1 MSWVKLSNTLSQ
13 VQSYNNVWEN
23 IADFMPAF
31 AYCTFKL
38 SCFFLHEVSR
48 HSFEKAVLGLINA
61 IKEDYHV
68 LWSLGDHC
76 WSLGSGVLAKGRN
89 KQFWAGYSSQ
99 KHCTFSSVLPLEEW
113 NSAVCDLSG
122 FISISGSKLS
132 FLLLFKNFLIFFL

>member
-76 WSLGSGVLAKGRN
+76 WSLGSGVLVIQAKSIVLLAVFFPWKN
-89 KQFWAGYSSQ
+89 ETVQ
-99 KHCTFSSVLPLEEW
+99 SVICLVSFPFQGA
-113 NSAVCDLSG
+113 NYLSYC
-122 FISISGSKLS
+122 
-132 FLLLFKNFLIFFL
+132 FLKIF